1 MRTLFLPYTDV
12 FFSQMRICHF
22 PNADVQF
29 TICGRGHSPNA
40 DVPHVG
46 ADVLYIRTVYS
57 EGPHLVRSA
66 YGNHRCDAVIMAA
79 RMLYVM
85 AARM

>member
-12 FFSQMRICHF
+12 RFSQMRISHF
-22 PNADVQF
+22 PNADVKF
-29 TICGRGHSPNA
+29 TICGRSHSPNV

-46 ADVLYIRTVYS
+46 ADVQNILTVYS

-66 YGNHRCDAVIMAA
+66 YGNHRCDDIHGSA
-79 RMLYVM
+79 
-85 AARM
+85 